1 MRLFYFQYGF
11 LKNLPKL
18 LAIFALA
25 AASCQSVKPYQ
36 RQYLNDHEMQVGQKS
51 ITKQEQNA
59 HAYRE
64 GAAGG
69 GSGKASG
76 GCGCN

>member
-1 MRLFYFQYGF
+1 MKLSNFQCGV
-11 LKNLPKL
+11 LRNLPKL
-18 LAIFALA
+18 FVFLVLTAT
-25 AASCQSVKPYQ
+25 SCQSVKPYQ

-69 GSGKASG
+69 GNGKGSG